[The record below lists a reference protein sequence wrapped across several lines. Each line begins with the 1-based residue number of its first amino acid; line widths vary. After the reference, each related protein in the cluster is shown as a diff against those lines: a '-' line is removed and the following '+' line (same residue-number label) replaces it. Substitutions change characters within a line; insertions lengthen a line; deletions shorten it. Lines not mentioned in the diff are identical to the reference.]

1 MERTFNVEHV
11 DNRRRCRGHKPD
23 LNWLQIEGELGRN
36 LLKISGKLIAR
47 PLSGLDIPPSTHA
60 HLLLLPLKFHHWRPR
75 GGTQSQP
82 CSGVL
87 MQIFYCEGLLGGRK
101 VWWAN
106 TAWMIIILVLSY
118 FVGIHLPQV
127 TLITFVWLL
136 LHRVFSNV
144 SSNHLHERMHSHIDC
159 ICLTFL
165 HCVFSNVSLNCMP
178 EKRQSHIGCICLAFL
193 HCAFSNVPSNWM
205 PGRLQSRIGYICLAF
220 LHCVFSYVS

>member
-11 DNRRRCRGHKPD
+11 DNRRRCLGHKPD

-75 GGTQSQP
+75 GGGTQSRS

-118 FVGIHLPQV
+118 FVGIHLPKSHWLHLFGFYSTVCSQMSPQITCMRGCIV
-127 TLITFVWLL
+127 TLIAYVWL
-136 LHRVFSNV
+136 FSIV
-144 SSNHLHERMHSHIDC
+144 CFQMC
-159 ICLTFL
+159 
-165 HCVFSNVSLNCMP
+165 P
-178 EKRQSHIGCICLAFL
+178 
-193 HCAFSNVPSNWM
+193 
-205 PGRLQSRIGYICLAF
+205 
-220 LHCVFSYVS
+220 